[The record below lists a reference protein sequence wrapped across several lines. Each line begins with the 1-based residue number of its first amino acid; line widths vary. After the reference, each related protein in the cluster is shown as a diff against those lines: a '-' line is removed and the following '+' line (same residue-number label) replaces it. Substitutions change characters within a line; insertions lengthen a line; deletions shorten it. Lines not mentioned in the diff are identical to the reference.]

1 MPRIVHNALTAAA
14 VKALVE
20 KGEPA
25 RHADGN
31 GLYLHVTGEGKAKWS
46 LRYMVAGKS
55 REMGLGAVARG
66 TGKEA
71 VGVTLADA
79 RSAARAARVK
89 LDDGIDPLAERE
101 AQEAARKAAEAER
114 EAAAVA
120 ASASRTFAAAFEGWL
135 EAHGPAMKTERQR
148 KLAKALMVT
157 HVMPQIGAL
166 PVASVTTADM
176 LRVLQPIWRE
186 KPETA
191 LRARIRSEA
200 VLAWAK
206 AKGWRQGE
214 NPAAWKNNLAPLL
227 GRQGHAASVQHH
239 RAMHWRDV
247 PTFMKRLEAE
257 QSLSALALRWAILTA
272 ARTNEVI
279 GAVWD
284 EIVMDAPGGPVWV
297 VPASR
302 MKMGAE
308 HRVPLS
314 AAAVAV
320 LKAVEPL
327 RAKDAEGPAFLF
339 PGKAGCRGGAVA
351 GGRAD
356 AVAGGLSNMALLSLL
371 RRMDVA
377 SQCTVH
383 GFRSSF
389 RDWVAE
395 CTATPEAVAEA
406 ALAHV
411 VGDSTRRAYQ
421 RGDLLEKRRAVM
433 AAWAEYCAK
442 PQAEIV
448 ALPQRK
454 AG

>member
-20 KGEPA
+20 KGEPG

-46 LRYMVAGKS
+46 LRYMVSGKS
-55 REMGLGAVARG
+55 REMGLGSVARG
-66 TGKEA
+66 AGKDV

-89 LDDGIDPLAERE
+89 LDGGIDPLAERE
-101 AQEAARKAAEAER
+101 AQEAARKAADAER
-114 EAAAVA
+114 QAAAVA
-120 ASASRTFAAAFEGWL
+120 VSVSRTFRAAFDGWL

-148 KLAKALMVT
+148 KLARALMDT
-157 HVMPQIGAL
+157 HVMPHIGAL
-166 PVASVTTADM
+166 PVARVATADM
-176 LRVLQPIWRE
+176 LRVLQPIWRQ

-214 NPAAWKNNLAPLL
+214 NPAAWKDNLAPLL
-227 GRQGHAASVQHH
+227 GRQGDAATVQHH
-239 RAMHWRDV
+239 RALHWRDV
-247 PTFMKRLEAE
+247 PAFMKRLDAE
-257 QSLSALALRWAILTA
+257 ESLSALALRWAILTA

-284 EIVMDAPGGPVWV
+284 EIDMEAPGGPVWT
-297 VPASR
+297 VPAGR
-302 MKMGAE
+302 MKMKIE

-320 LKAVEPL
+320 LDAVKPL
-327 RAKDAEGPAFLF
+327 RTQDGESPAFLF
-339 PGKAGCRGGAVA
+339 PGKAGSRGGAVA
-351 GGRAD
+351 GGRSD

-371 RRMDVA
+371 RRMGVA
-377 SQCTVH
+377 SECTVH

-389 RDWVAE
+389 RTWVEE
-395 CTATPEAVAEA
+395 CTATPTAVAEV
-406 ALAHV
+406 ALAHA
-411 VGDSTRRAYQ
+411 VGDETQRSYQ

-433 AAWAEYCAK
+433 TAWAEYCGKA
-442 PQAEIV
+442 PAEVV